1 MKKILLVAAVLF
13 SISMGAMAQSAKSAL
28 QFVDDKGKVIP
39 DGSVFEVTEL
49 VTQEGFEEG
58 SIEYLLKPNLSV
70 KNLKGKNTV
79 GLKLDLKNMPFGK
92 FGCCFG
98 TCSMPFE
105 TPDIYMSL
113 VKDMKENDVE
123 GLESE
128 WILEK
133 ADAPVTW
140 EATITAG
147 FCKQVETSP
156 GVPETKMTDEGPSV
170 KVKFIYTPTGIASVK
185 DGNATVTEVER
196 YNVQGQK
203 ISKPCKG
210 INIIKLSNGKT
221 VKKLIP

>member
-1 MKKILLVAAVLF
+1 
-13 SISMGAMAQSAKSAL
+13 
-28 QFVDDKGKVIP
+28 
-39 DGSVFEVTEL
+39 
-49 VTQEGFEEG
+49 
-58 SIEYLLKPNLSV
+58 
-70 KNLKGKNTV
+70 
-79 GLKLDLKNMPFGK
+79 MPFGK

-156 GVPETKMTDEGPSV
+156 GVPETKMTDEGPSD

>member
-28 QFVDDKGKVIP
+28 QFVDDKGNTLK
-39 DGSVFEVTEL
+39 DGSVFEVTEIQSFSDDAFFL
-49 VTQEGFEEG
+49 Q
-58 SIEYLLKPNLSV
+58 PNLFV
-70 KNLKGKNTV
+70 KNISGMAQTV
-79 GLKLDLKNMPFGK
+79 GLKIDVTAMPHGSFD
-92 FGCCFG
+92 CCFG
-98 TCSMPFE
+98 VCKEPFE
-105 TPDIYMSL
+105 EPGNYMSFT
-113 VKDMKENDVE
+113 KTMKANDVE
-123 GLESE
+123 GIESK
-128 WILEK
+128 WLLEK

-140 EATITAG
+140 TAIITAG
-147 FCKQVETSP
+147 FCEKKGTTP
-156 GVPETKMTDEGPSV
+156 GVEETKMTDEGPSV
-170 KVKFIYTPTGIASVK
+170 KVKFIYTPTGIDSVK